1 MCYRRVRQSLSPANR
16 QPRKWAF
23 EINLNL
29 LFLRNWIGSND
40 HVCRPLWW
48 LNLIPEII
56 CGLTGEVWKI
66 ANEIKL
72 TIWSFRLIVS
82 LIKEFPD
89 DDRRS
94 SRGVLKI
101 LRWKVLDTF
110 LQGFFIRIGQSYHH
124 LQYLQYFLNRK
135 LTHLSIIVI
144 ISSAKRLIVFV
155 YLIYTARWISISRH
169 ITNKYIAR
177 TWKSAVCFITNL
189 SSGRQI
195 F

>member
-1 MCYRRVRQSLSPANR
+1 MVAEFNSRNYLWVDRRSLKNS
-16 QPRKWAF
+16 KWDK
-23 EINLNL
+23 I
-29 LFLRNWIGSND
+29 D
-40 HVCRPLWW
+40 Q
-48 LNLIPEII
+48 LIVSV
-56 CGLTGEVWKI
+56 T
-66 ANEIKL
+66 
-72 TIWSFRLIVS
+72 SVS

-155 YLIYTARWISISRH
+155 YLIYTARLISIRRH